1 MATTSSGERLDS
13 ARYGGSKKG
22 KRDKQG
28 DHSAAWRME
37 KEEKKTVILNL
48 SLLYDLKVCLVTSQT
63 RVFSRFVFPRARTTV
78 FTGESCS
85 RKRCIYTTPP
95 HIRYSQSNEGTFGVR
110 GRSALY
116 KDGGKQK
123 RHLGVDRIP
132 HPT

>member
-1 MATTSSGERLDS
+1 
-13 ARYGGSKKG
+13 
-22 KRDKQG
+22 
-28 DHSAAWRME
+28 ME